1 MGKRGRTAAQC
12 GQRGGRVGTIGTGL
26 LWMLIWTAAA
36 AATPE
41 EAARLFAEESWA
53 EAAEAY
59 GALAVSE
66 QGNLQYHYR
75 NAVALRRSGDLAAA
89 DAALDAATDAGL
101 PRGYADVERIKLAL
115 AAGDPQATLTALAA
129 AGESV
134 PSPGLL
140 ESDDELA
147 ELRGTPEFEA
157 ALARARALA
166 MPCESLTEARQ
177 FDFWLGDWRVEDA
190 GGTHAGDNRIRKAE
204 LGCVLIENWTSRGGG
219 TGMSINYFDPVSG
232 QWVQNWVGLNL
243 LIHLRGGLIDGSMVL
258 EGTVHYY
265 RDGKTNPMRGTWT
278 PLPDGR
284 VRQHFEHSTD
294 GGTTWTTWFD
304 GFYSQTDAAGEAAPA
319 G

>member
-1 MGKRGRTAAQC
+1 MRKRGRSPAQ
-12 GQRGGRVGTIGTGL
+12 GGYRGWRVSTVGTGILWL
-26 LWMLIWTAAA
+26 LVWTAAP

-59 GALAVSE
+59 GALAVSG

-89 DAALDAATDAGL
+89 DAALDAATGAGL
-101 PRGYADVERIKLAL
+101 PRGYADVERVKLAL
-115 AAGDPQATLTALAA
+115 AAGDRQAALTALAT

-134 PSPGLL
+134 PSPGLI
-140 ESDDELA
+140 EDDDELA
-147 ELRGTPEFEA
+147 VLRDTPAFEA
-157 ALARARALA
+157 AVARARALA
-166 MPCESLTEARQ
+166 MPCESLAEARQ
-177 FDFWLGDWRVEDA
+177 FDFWLGDWRVEDP
-190 GGTHAGDNRIRKAE
+190 GGTYAGDNRIRKAE
-204 LGCVLIENWTSRGGG
+204 LGCVLIENWTSRDGG
-219 TGMSINYFDPVSG
+219 TGMSLNYFDPVSG

-243 LIHLRGGLIDGSMVL
+243 LIDLRGGLVDGAMVL

-265 RDGKTNPMRGTWT
+265 RDGKTSPMRGTWT

-284 VRQHFEHSTD
+284 VRQHFEHSAD

-304 GFYSQTDAAGEAAPA
+304 GFYTKTAAAGEAPPA